1 MKRISILAAILVAP
15 GVLHAQIID
24 KNEGGSVGSL
34 WSDSMPNPYIDRI
47 ARREGDLVT
56 ILISETSV
64 AQFKASTNA
73 KKDDGTNVFQKL
85 FIPLLDRI
93 FKPFET
99 GAKSDVSGEGQTS
112 QQGKMQARM
121 TAVVRKVLP
130 NGNMIIEGSRLIA
143 TNKELQTFKLI
154 GVIRRD
160 DVRPDNTVRSESIAE
175 AEIRMEGKGMIAD
188 RQRRGL
194 LTRILDWLF

>member
-1 MKRISILAAILVAP
+1 MKAILS
-15 GVLHAQIID
+15 GLFVLTLVGTAFGQVID
-24 KNEGGSVGSL
+24 KNEGASVGSL
-34 WSDSMPNPYIDRI
+34 WSDSMPNPYIDRV
-47 ARREGDLVT
+47 ARREGDLIT
-56 ILISETSV
+56 ILISETSI

-99 GAKSDVSGEGQTS
+99 GAKSDVSGEGQTN

-121 TAVVRKVLP
+121 TGVVRKVLP

-143 TNKELQTFKLI
+143 TNKEMQTFKLV